1 MHRQNDK
8 FTMSEPKPFKGLGAN
23 YAFWL
28 TTSEQA
34 LVEFVKTVK
43 CVAFVS
49 NAGNPPLGKSTAK
62 TDKDD
67 ISAQPLRV
75 LVAVNDDFDAD
86 EAWHWIFKELNDEAS
101 FVQLDSIWEDAIK
114 GVL

>member
-1 MHRQNDK
+1 MRGPNDK
-8 FTMSEPKPFKGLGAN
+8 FTMSEPKPFKGLGAK

-28 TTSEQA
+28 TTSEKS
-34 LVEFVKTVK
+34 LVEFVKTIN

-49 NAGNPPLGKSTAK
+49 SAGNPPLSRTTVSKSDNT
-62 TDKDD
+62 
-67 ISAQPLRV
+67 AQPLRV

-86 EAWHWIFKELNDEAS
+86 EAWHWIYQELDDEAR
-101 FVQLDSIWEDAIK
+101 FVQLDSIWEDAIN